1 MQTTLLSKYYS
12 DGVDC
17 VRVVFQEEKI
27 YGVKP
32 KKVPTLILDECKLP
46 NWALRSLRSR
56 SYSDEAR
63 SQQDNIAFA
72 L

>member
-27 YGVKP
+27 YGVKSR
-32 KKVPTLILDECKLP
+32 KVPTLILDECKLP
-46 NWALRSLRSR
+46 NWALRSR
-56 SYSDEAR
+56 SYSDEAG